1 LNENL
6 FHSLATCAHVVL
18 LTAATRSIENPYGL
32 KKGMPE
38 IKSIS
43 ALPFGPDG
51 ILFIGDSKPTPV
63 FAV

>member
-1 LNENL
+1 
-6 FHSLATCAHVVL
+6 VL

-43 ALPFGPDG
+43 ALAFGPDG